1 MPANATSRRA
11 PSRQVAIREKAKSG
25 KQNHGAHLSGAAPI
39 MINAHARAATAA
51 ARSQLKLSVSADSSL
66 VSHRRHHSERA
77 SERESESFFLSI
89 N

>member
-1 MPANATSRRA
+1 MQHLDARTRHL
-11 PSRQVAIREKAKSG
+11 AIREKAKSG

-66 VSHRRHHSERA
+66 VSHHSERA
-77 SERESESFFLSI
+77 SAREKASPFSSQLIDSGD